1 MPDMAG
7 GNQAGLSEVKRPV
20 MDALKRS
27 DFMEHFK
34 GRVFLSQFEAVS
46 TLSAEAKYSDAS
58 TGSRALS
65 RGRGG
70 IF

>member
-1 MPDMAG
+1 
-7 GNQAGLSEVKRPV
+7 

-46 TLSAEAKYSDAS
+46 TLIAE
-58 TGSRALS
+58 SRMSEAPMGLKAT
-65 RGRGG
+65 
-70 IF
+70 